1 MEQKNVINR
10 VLNNRLG
17 IEYLEKIAEKYD
29 IVEIKNVEDGEIIE
43 VSIRQKKII

>member
-1 MEQKNVINR
+1 MKQNDIIINR

-29 IVEIKNVEDGEIIE
+29 IINIINVEDGKVIEI
-43 VSIRQKKII
+43 SIREK